1 MSIIK
6 TIALLFCGA
15 GLVFSC
21 SNEQNKG
28 CHTLE
33 DVDYIKRFPKEI
45 KTDVYIEDRYDLT
58 GAISL
63 FIDDSILYVAKMG
76 AEHYIYAFDIDA
88 GNLIGSFLKNGN
100 GPGEL
105 LAVPALSISS
115 LKKDNGLVFSI
126 IDGRGHLLDINFSE
140 SLKKGKTV
148 LVGTEDVP
156 TSNLMHCIKLDDRYG
171 IYCTTLKPRFTG
183 INRFIYYNGEQTSIP
198 PLEELNKNVI
208 NKEGDS
214 FLFNLVGV
222 MANCNTRLN
231 RMVEVS
237 IYLNTI
243 HLYDVDGPFAKTICM
258 GKQLSD
264 IEALEEAGPTG
275 MKTINGYMMTFR
287 DFFAILHQDK
297 EDEKSVCIF
306 DWEGKPLG
314 KIYVDSGI
322 DSFDIDVK
330 RGKLFALK
338 NATEELLIYDIR
350 ELGAIVIN
358 QERV

>member
-6 TIALLFCGA
+6 KITYLFCGA
-15 GLVFSC
+15 CLVFSC
-21 SNEQNKG
+21 SDEQSKG

-33 DVDYIKRFPKEI
+33 DIDYINRFPKEI
-45 KTDVYIEDRYDLT
+45 KTDPSIEDRYDLT

-63 FIDDSILYVAKMG
+63 FVDDSILYVAKMG
-76 AEHYIYAFDIDA
+76 VEDYIHAFDKDT
-88 GNLIGSFLKNGN
+88 GSLIGSFLKNGN

-105 LAVPALSISS
+105 LAIPTLSISS
-115 LKKDNGLVFSI
+115 FKKDNGLVFSI

-140 SLKKGKTV
+140 SLKNGKTI

-156 TSNLMHCIKLDDRYG
+156 TSNLMHSIKLNGGYG
-171 IYCTTLKPRFTG
+171 VYCTTLKPRFTG

-198 PLEELNKNVI
+198 PMDELNKSVI
-208 NKEGDS
+208 SKEGDS

-222 MANCNTRLN
+222 MANCNTKLN
-231 RMVEVS
+231 RMVETS

-264 IEALEEAGPTG
+264 IRALEEAGFAG
-275 MKTINGYMMTFR
+275 MKPINSYMMTYP
-287 DFFAILHQDK
+287 DFFAVLHQDK
-297 EDEKSVCIF
+297 EEEKSVCVF

-314 KIYVDSGI
+314 KIYVDPGI
-322 DSFDIDVK
+322 DSFEIDVK
-330 RGKLFALK
+330 RGKMFALK

-350 ELGAIVIN
+350 ELGGIVIN